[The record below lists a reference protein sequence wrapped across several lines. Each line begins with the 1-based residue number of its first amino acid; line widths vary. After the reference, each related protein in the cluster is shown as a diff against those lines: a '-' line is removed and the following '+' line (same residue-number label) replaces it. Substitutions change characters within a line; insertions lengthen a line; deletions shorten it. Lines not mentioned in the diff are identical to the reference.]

1 MLRICAEFADRW
13 NSFGTVAEM
22 RERNQIL
29 DAHCAARGR
38 DPRTITRSFYG
49 WASKMAEQG
58 LPDPWASVGAFEDVI
73 GRYAEVGNQRVHH
86 GPARSRAVP
95 DPREGGRRHHS
106 ERSDTMKRWES
117 ERISGDWSRSAPRAP

>member
-1 MLRICAEFADRW
+1 
-13 NSFGTVAEM
+13 M
-22 RERNQIL
+22 RDRNQIL

-73 GRYAEVGNQRVHH
+73 GRYAEVGINEFIMDQ
-86 GPARSRAVP
+86 PAPEQFPILEKVAADIILKGATP
-95 DPREGGRRHHS
+95 
-106 ERSDTMKRWES
+106 
-117 ERISGDWSRSAPRAP
+117 